1 MAYSEIEISQEVGGL
16 PAELGIQGES
26 PFRLE
31 LALFRVR
38 EMDFRSESTNHLRE
52 GDIET
57 HVVVHSDS
65 VSHTNRD
72 STPPRKVRDFASHRA
87 WQPHTP
93 LRRQP
98 SPPESFPGRQSPH
111 GLNEL
116 AGPRVAGISLS

>member
-38 EMDFRSESTNHLRE
+38 EMDFRSESTDHLRE

-65 VSHTNRD
+65 VSHTNRVHAAKK
-72 STPPRKVRDFASHRA
+72 SSGFRIASGLAASHA
-87 WQPHTP
+87 
-93 LRRQP
+93 
-98 SPPESFPGRQSPH
+98 SPAAA
-111 GLNEL
+111 L
-116 AGPRVAGISLS
+116 AASNRFRVGNRLMV